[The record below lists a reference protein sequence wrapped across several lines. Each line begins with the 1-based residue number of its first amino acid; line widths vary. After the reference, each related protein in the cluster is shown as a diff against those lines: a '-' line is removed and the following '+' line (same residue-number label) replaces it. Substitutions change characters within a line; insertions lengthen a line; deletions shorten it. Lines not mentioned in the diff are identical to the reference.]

1 MITKTKVELL
11 REIAQAVADERP
23 AFFEVKGAGLGNK
36 DSNEF
41 MNEVRRRALT
51 TFGVDYAEK
60 RICGSTAHAV
70 DFYFQ
75 DDATIV
81 EIALTLKNPAP
92 EFEKDILKA
101 LMAQAENYP
110 VTSLVFISKPGAIK
124 KCSSPGRSA
133 IRQWALKHHNL
144 TIEIHEINNIHPLNP
159 ITDVN

>member
-1 MITKTKVELL
+1 MMITKTKVELL

-23 AFFEVKGAGLGNK
+23 TFFDVKGAGAGDK

-41 MNEVRRRALT
+41 MAEVRRRALIA
-51 TFGVDYAEK
+51 FGADYTEK

-70 DFYFQ
+70 DFYFE

-81 EIALTLKNPAP
+81 EIALTLKNPAS

-110 VTSLVFISKPGAIK
+110 VKSLVFISKPGALK
-124 KCSSPGRSA
+124 ACSRPGRSA
-133 IRQWALKHHNL
+133 MQHWALQHHNL
-144 TIEIHEINNIHPLNP
+144 TIEVYEINNIHSL
-159 ITDVN
+159 